1 MDRQTVSRRAS
12 RHVSRHVCH
21 SCSPVLGVVL
31 FASVGACVFVLV
43 LFPRKVVDDF
53 FFDLVLA
60 GTRLQ
65 LS

>member
-1 MDRQTVSRRAS
+1 MDRQAVSRRVS

-31 FASVGACVFVLV
+31 FFALVGACVFVLV
-43 LFPRKVVDDF
+43 RFPRGVVDDF

-60 GTRLQ
+60 GT
-65 LS
+65 